1 MKILLKLVKLIMA
14 LAVGLVLGVR
24 VYLGVGMYKPVWDA
38 SKEIPEVDGYAQ
50 KVTDEIINRDVK
62 IIGLGEAT
70 HGNREFQRLKLDVFK
85 TLMRDNG
92 VSTLCFEMS
101 YGEGTLVNDYI
112 NGRSDETIEQLFSHI
127 RFDIYHTEEIKDLIE
142 FMKSY
147 NENSTDGKLEF
158 YGFDLQ
164 NPDIDLLVVNN
175 YVKQHSVLSEFQINK
190 NFDRFINGEIEFK
203 SREFDSIMA
212 DLDILRTELASD
224 LYKDYPNTDRVLKC
238 IDNIFCARELADKA
252 GDMVRYGE
260 YRDEKMKD
268 TVIEI
273 YEKTGYPIMITGHN
287 GHVGYAGSYV
297 KTMGAYIKEEMG
309 DDYYVIGTDYFVTK
323 CNINTNGTRKN
334 HTSYSAD
341 PLAYRAKRLGTY
353 YLDFTAASQ
362 NETLAKLLSEK
373 MPTGSLGEGWNFL
386 NAVIAGSVRV
396 YAPVNTMYDA
406 MIFVYEA
413 TPLNLLGY

>member
-1 MKILLKLVKLIMA
+1 
-14 LAVGLVLGVR
+14 
-24 VYLGVGMYKPVWDA
+24 
-38 SKEIPEVDGYAQ
+38 
-50 KVTDEIINRDVK
+50 
-62 IIGLGEAT
+62 
-70 HGNREFQRLKLDVFK
+70 
-85 TLMRDNG
+85 
-92 VSTLCFEMS
+92 
-101 YGEGTLVNDYI
+101 
-112 NGRSDETIEQLFSHI
+112 
-127 RFDIYHTEEIKDLIE
+127 
-142 FMKSY
+142 
-147 NENSTDGKLEF
+147 
-158 YGFDLQ
+158 
-164 NPDIDLLVVNN
+164 
-175 YVKQHSVLSEFQINK
+175 
-190 NFDRFINGEIEFK
+190 
-203 SREFDSIMA
+203 MA

-238 IDNIFCARELADKA
+238 IDNIFCVRELADKA

-287 GHVGYAGSYV
+287 GHVGYAGSYI

-341 PLAYRAKRLGTY
+341 PLAYQAKRLGTY

-373 MPTGSLGEGWNFL
+373 MPTGSLGEGWNIL

-396 YAPVNTMYDA
+396 YAPVSTMYDA